1 MGDGLVSWG
10 NGQPHFKETTGS
22 LLLCFCYF
30 YTELFI
36 VNRGQRRDTFQYCLT
51 SFTFYYDPE

>member
-22 LLLCFCYF
+22 IAVLL
-30 YTELFI
+30 LFI
-36 VNRGQRRDTFQYCLT
+36 VNRGQRHDTFQYCLT

>member
-22 LLLCFCYF
+22 IAVLLLF
-30 YTELFI
+30 LHRVI
-36 VNRGQRRDTFQYCLT
+36 YCKPWSAT
-51 SFTFYYDPE
+51 